1 MSFIPVL
8 LLAAIIC
15 LIIGIVRTAIMRSKN
30 KETVVMLVD
39 ELEEIT
45 DELRRIK
52 NGNKTVS
59 VEHKE
64 ALIRREHDIVRT
76 LKIKYPKSTKHQYEH
91 YQYKY
96 DD

>member
-8 LLAAIIC
+8 LLAALIC
-15 LIIGIVRTAIMRSKN
+15 LIIGVTRTAIMRSKN
-30 KETVVMLVD
+30 KEAVAVLVD
-39 ELEEIT
+39 ELDEIT

-52 NGNKTVS
+52 NGSKTVS
-59 VEHKE
+59 AEHKE
-64 ALIRREHDIVRT
+64 ALIQREHYIVRT